1 METSSRK
8 IRSMV
13 FSRFVVDIKYITNEK
28 ENVVK
33 KRVKNTLRNAISC
46 DSKNLLIIYL
56 HIDIYV
62 LL

>member
-13 FSRFVVDIKYITNEK
+13 FSRFVIDIKYRTNEK
-28 ENVVK
+28 ENEK
-33 KRVKNTLRNAISC
+33 EKEKNTLRNAISC
-46 DSKNLLIIYL
+46 DSKNWLIIYL